1 MTSPVSVFLRDL
13 RLRVGM
19 TQLELARQIGY
30 EQRYMS
36 AVELGIKNPSQE
48 FLTRLMTEL
57 KLGQADRLLLEEALR
72 ASNKRF
78 SLPPEVSTATYHFCN
93 DLWQKIERLHPAVL
107 DAMHSMLK
115 VEEQVAERP
124 RFQPTRLRRRD
135 KKETA
140 M

>member
-1 MTSPVSVFLRDL
+1 MTPLSIFIRDL
-13 RLRVGM
+13 RLRVGT
-19 TQLELARQIGY
+19 TQQDLARLIGY

-48 FLTRLMTEL
+48 FLASLVTEL
-57 KLGQADRLLLEEALR
+57 KLGDADRLMLEEALK
-72 ASNKRF
+72 ASNRRF
-78 SLPPEVSTATYHFCN
+78 SLPPDVSTATYRFCN

-124 RFQPTRLRRRD
+124 RVQPTRLRRRD
-135 KKETA
+135 KKERS